1 MASQGKRYN
10 VKPTVVEGKEWHLIA
25 VWTEQNNVSG
35 NVAYDIWISGELDDF
50 VADYRSGVRDFGN
63 FQIEDGAEISVNSEP
78 IGSVFTGFVPHVPE
92 RCKVVDGNSNE
103 IDVVVTAGYGPVDP
117 GPELAILVR
126 QTPPGRPERLVQFWA
141 PHVVEEY

>member
-1 MASQGKRYN
+1 MNG
-10 VKPTVVEGKEWHLIA
+10 
-25 VWTEQNNVSG
+25 
-35 NVAYDIWISGELDDF
+35 
-50 VADYRSGVRDFGN
+50 
-63 FQIEDGAEISVNSEP
+63 EP

-92 RCKVVDGNSNE
+92 RCVVVDGNSNE
-103 IDVVVTAGYGPVDP
+103 IDVVVTAGYGPVEP